1 MWKNWNESRLKFNN
15 RKKMNNCY
23 NCKHCRKWIEVS
35 DCGYGHIEADC
46 NLDGQKFGHEPFKE
60 CDCKNWEEK

>member
-1 MWKNWNESRLKFNN
+1 
-15 RKKMNNCY
+15 MNNCY

-60 CDCKNWEEK
+60 CDCKNWEEKR